1 MAGMLGQ
8 AVASRLLELGW
19 IRRAEATRA
28 VLITPLG
35 EQQLLAEFAVRV

>member
-1 MAGMLGQ
+1 MPGQ
-8 AVASRLLELGW
+8 ALASRPFDLGW

>member
-1 MAGMLGQ
+1 MLGQ
-8 AVASRLLELGW
+8 ALASRLLDLGW
-19 IRRAEATRA
+19 VRHAEATRA